1 MTTDLSTTDLM
12 LLNQWLSP
20 AFPIGSFSY
29 SHGLEQVLQDDP
41 ALNLE
46 AWLRQTLLH
55 GAGRNDAILL
65 RAGYT
70 GAVDEADALGRA
82 LAPSRERLAE
92 ASQQGAAFCRVL
104 RGAFGIALADLI
116 YPVALG
122 AAARE
127 RTLPL
132 TAVTAAYLQA
142 FTANLIGCAQRL
154 TKLGQTDAQRMIVDL
169 APLCVKLAEDT
180 EHMGLDALGG
190 AVWASD
196 AASMRHELLHSRLF
210 QT

>member
-1 MTTDLSTTDLM
+1 M

-20 AFPIGSFSY
+20 AFPVGSFSY
-29 SHGLEQVLQDDP
+29 SHGLEQGLEDDP
-41 ALNLE
+41 DLDLE
-46 AWLRQTLLH
+46 AWLKQVLRQ

-65 RAGYT
+65 RTGYAG
-70 GAVDEADALGRA
+70 AIEEADALGRA
-82 LAPSRERLAE
+82 LAPSHERLIE
-92 ASQQGAAFCRVL
+92 VSQQGAAFCRVL
-104 RGAFGIALADLI
+104 RGAFRIDLPDLI

-127 RTLPL
+127 RILPV

-142 FTANLIGCAQRL
+142 FTANLVSCAQRL
-154 TKLGQTDAQRMIVDL
+154 TKLGQTDAQRMIADL
-169 APLCVKLAEDT
+169 APYCLELAEET
-180 EHMGLDALGG
+180 ERLGLNDIGG
-190 AVWASD
+190 AVWAAD